1 MMVLLSLGLFTL
13 IALIEVPAWLRK
25 KQKRE
30 LIAFVALLLPG
41 LVITIMLSLNITVPS
56 PVKGIEYLVQHL
68 LQYIAGIMA

>member
-1 MMVLLSLGLFTL
+1 MMVLLSILLFTI
-13 IALIEVPAWLRK
+13 IALIEVPALLKK

-30 LIAFVALLLPG
+30 LIAFVVLLLPG

>member
-1 MMVLLSLGLFTL
+1 LGLFTL
-13 IALIEVPAWLRK
+13 IALIEVPALLRK

>member
-13 IALIEVPAWLRK
+13 IALIEVPALLRK

-30 LIAFVALLLPG
+30 LIAFVALLLLG
-41 LVITIMLSLNITVPS
+41 LVLTIMLSLNITVPS